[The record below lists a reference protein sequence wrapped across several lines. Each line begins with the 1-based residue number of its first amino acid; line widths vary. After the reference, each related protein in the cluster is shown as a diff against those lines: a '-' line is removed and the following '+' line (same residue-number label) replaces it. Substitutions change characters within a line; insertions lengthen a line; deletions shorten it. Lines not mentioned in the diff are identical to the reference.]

1 VRRTPDQG
9 IILSRISSLYVK
21 RALALLV
28 LTAVAIL
35 PMLSAHPAAARAAT
49 TQAAAITQTAS
60 ASQADAATQTASASQ
75 ADAATQAAAT
85 AQTAITTK
93 AATATQAAIA
103 ARTHHRRTRRM
114 RAYRW
119 AASQRGKPYCWGG
132 TGGCFDCSGLVMA
145 AYRHVGLNI
154 GRDTSD
160 MLASS
165 RLIRIGRRHAKKGDL
180 AFYGTGH
187 VELVAGRRLTLGA
200 LHQGTVIGWHRR
212 SVWWH
217 PTMYFRI
224 RGAGRRNG

>member
-1 VRRTPDQG
+1 MHRTPDQG
-9 IILSRISSLYVK
+9 IILSRISSLYFK
-21 RALALLV
+21 RALAILV

-35 PMLSAHPAAARAAT
+35 PILSAHPAAARAAT

-60 ASQADAATQTASASQ
+60 ASQADAATQ
-75 ADAATQAAAT
+75 AAAT
-85 AQTAITTK
+85 AQTAVTTK

-145 AYRHVGLNI
+145 AYQHVGLNI

-165 RLIRIGRRHAKKGDL
+165 RLIRVGRRHAKKGDL

>member
-1 VRRTPDQG
+1 MHRAPDQG
-9 IILSRISSLYVK
+9 IILSRIPSLYFK
-21 RALALLV
+21 RALAIPV

-60 ASQADAATQTASASQ
+60 ASQADAATQ
-75 ADAATQAAAT
+75 AAAT
-85 AQTAITTK
+85 AQAAVTTE
-93 AATATQAAIA
+93 AATSTQAAIA

-132 TGGCFDCSGLVMA
+132 TSGCFDCSGLVMA
-145 AYRHVGLNI
+145 AYRHVGLSF
-154 GRDTSD
+154 GRDTTE

-165 RLIRIGRRHAKKGDL
+165 RLIRVGRRHAKKGDL

-187 VELVAGRRLTLGA
+187 VELVAGRKYTLGA
-200 LHQGTVIGWHRR
+200 LHEGTVVGWHLL

>member
-1 VRRTPDQG
+1 MHRTPDQG
-9 IILSRISSLYVK
+9 IILSRIPSLYFK
-21 RALALLV
+21 RALAIGV

-35 PMLSAHPAAARAAT
+35 PMLSAHPPAARAAA
-49 TQAAAITQTAS
+49 TQPTVITQTAS
-60 ASQADAATQTASASQ
+60 ATQ
-75 ADAATQAAAT
+75 ADAATQAAAST
-85 AQTAITTK
+85 QSAVTTQ
-93 AATATQAAIA
+93 AATSTQAAIA

-154 GRDTSD
+154 GRDTTD

-165 RLIRIGRRHAKKGDL
+165 RLIRVGRRHAKKGDL

-187 VELVAGRRLTLGA
+187 VELVAGRKYTLGA
-200 LHQGTVIGWHRR
+200 LHEGTVVGWHLLN
-212 SVWWH
+212 VWWH

>member
-1 VRRTPDQG
+1 VHRTPDQG
-9 IILSRISSLYVK
+9 IILSRIPSLYFK
-21 RALALLV
+21 RMLAIPV

-49 TQAAAITQTAS
+49 TQATAITQTAS
-60 ASQADAATQTASASQ
+60 ATQ

-85 AQTAITTK
+85 AQTAVTTE
-93 AATATQAAIA
+93 AATSTQAAIA

-114 RAYRW
+114 RAYLW
-119 AASQRGKPYCWGG
+119 AARQRGKPYCWGG

-145 AYRHVGLNI
+145 AYRHVGLNF
-154 GRDTSD
+154 GRDTTD

-165 RLIRIGRRHAKKGDL
+165 RLIRVGRRHAKKGDL

-187 VELVAGRRLTLGA
+187 VELVAGRKYTLGA
-200 LHQGTVIGWHRR
+200 LEAGTVIGWHRL
-212 SVWWH
+212 SIWWH